1 MASTSVRRYAQA
13 AFAIAVERDALE
25 TWISDLEIARSI
37 FAESDVQAFM
47 SAPSVPESVKL
58 DGIGT
63 LLSEVD
69 PLVRNLV
76 SLLVTNGDIERLAGV
91 CDTFCELTDDHL
103 GIGRALITTAVPLD
117 DARRER
123 IVNSLQELT
132 GYDRIEVSE
141 QVDPEIIGG
150 VVARVGDRLF
160 DGSTRSRLRSMQ
172 ESLAQR
178 PLSA

>member
-1 MASTSVRRYAQA
+1 MASTSARRYAQA
-13 AFAIAVERDALE
+13 AFAIAVERDALDIWE
-25 TWISDLEIARSI
+25 RDLETAREV
-37 FAESDVQAFM
+37 FTESDVQAFM
-47 SAPSVPESVKL
+47 AAPSVPESVKL
-58 DGIGT
+58 DGIET
-63 LLSEVD
+63 LLSDVD
-69 PLVRNLV
+69 PLVKNLV
-76 SLLVTNGDIERLAGV
+76 SLLTTNGDIERFADV
-91 CDTFCELTDDHL
+91 CDTFRELMDAHL

-132 GYDRIEVSE
+132 GYERIEVSE
-141 QVDPEIIGG
+141 HVDPEIIGG

>member
-25 TWISDLEIARSI
+25 TWTSDLETARSI
-37 FAESDVQAFM
+37 FTEADVQAFM
-47 SAPSVPESVKL
+47 AAPSVPDRVKL
-58 DGIGT
+58 DGIVT
-63 LLSEVD
+63 LLVDID

-76 SLLVTNGDIERLAGV
+76 ALLVTNGDIERIADV
-91 CDTFCELTDDHL
+91 CDTFRELTDAHL
-103 GIGRALITTAVPLD
+103 GIGRALITTAVALD
-117 DARRER
+117 DTRRER
-123 IVNSLQELT
+123 ILNSLKALT
-132 GYDRIEVSE
+132 GYDRIEVKE
-141 QVDPEIIGG
+141 HVDPEIIGG

>member
-25 TWISDLEIARSI
+25 TWISDLETARGI
-37 FAESDVQAFM
+37 FIEPDVQVFM
-47 SAPSVPESVKL
+47 AAPSVPESVKL

-63 LLSEVD
+63 LLSGVD
-69 PLVRNLV
+69 LLVRNLV
-76 SLLVTNGDIERLAGV
+76 SLLIVNGDIERLSDV
-91 CDTFCELTDDHL
+91 CHTFRELTDEHL

-117 DARRER
+117 DTRRER

-172 ESLAQR
+172 ETLSQR

>member
-13 AFAIAVERDALE
+13 AFAIALERDALQ
-25 TWISDLEIARSI
+25 TWTSDLKTARDI
-37 FAESDVQAFM
+37 FTESDVQAFM
-47 SAPSVPESVKL
+47 AAPSVPENVKL
-58 DGIGT
+58 EGVGT
-63 LLSEVD
+63 LLIDID

-76 SLLVTNGDIERLAGV
+76 SLLVVNGDIERIADV
-91 CDTFCELTDDHL
+91 CDTFRELTDDHL
-103 GIGRALITTAVPLD
+103 GIGRALITTAVALD
-117 DARRER
+117 KDRRER
-123 IVNSLQELT
+123 IVASLQELT
-132 GYDRIEVSE
+132 GYERIEVSE
-141 QVDPEIIGG
+141 HVDPEIIGG

>member
-25 TWISDLEIARSI
+25 AWASDLETARGVVG
-37 FAESDVQAFM
+37 ESDVTAFLA
-47 SAPSVPESVKL
+47 APSVPETVKL
-58 DGIGT
+58 DGVNT

-76 SLLVTNGDIERLAGV
+76 SLLTTNGDIERFGGV
-91 CDTFCELTDDHL
+91 CDTFRDLMDEHL
-103 GIGRALITTAVPLD
+103 GIGRAQITTAVPLD
-117 DARRER
+117 EARRER
-123 IVNSLQELT
+123 IVSSLQELT
-132 GYDRIEVSE
+132 GFERIEVTE
-141 QVDPEIIGG
+141 AVDPEIIGG

>member
-13 AFAIAVERDALE
+13 AFAIAVERNALE
-25 TWISDLEIARSI
+25 AWISDLETARGI
-37 FAESDVQAFM
+37 FTGSDVQTFM
-47 SAPSVPESVKL
+47 VAPSVPENVKL
-58 DGIGT
+58 DGIAT
-63 LLSEVD
+63 LLSD
-69 PLVRNLV
+69 LDHLVRNLV
-76 SLLVTNGDIERLAGV
+76 SLMVINGDIERLSSV
-91 CDTFCELTDDHL
+91 CDTFRELTDDHL

-117 DARRER
+117 DVRRKR
-123 IVNSLQELT
+123 IVTSLEELT

-172 ESLAQR
+172 EALAQR

>member
-25 TWISDLEIARSI
+25 VWERDLETARGI
-37 FAESDVQAFM
+37 VGESDVQAFM
-47 SAPSVPESVKL
+47 AAPSVPETVKL
-58 DGIGT
+58 DGINT
-63 LLSEVD
+63 LLNDID

-76 SLLVTNGDIERLAGV
+76 SLLTTNGDIERFGDV
-91 CDTFCELTDDHL
+91 DDTFRDLMDEHL
-103 GIGRALITTAVPLD
+103 GIGRAQITTAVALD
-117 DARRER
+117 AARRER
-123 IVNSLQELT
+123 IVNSLREMT
-132 GYDRIEVSE
+132 GYDRIEVTE
-141 QVDPEIIGG
+141 HVDPEIIGG

-172 ESLAQR
+172 ESLSQR

>member
-13 AFAIAVERDALE
+13 AFAIAIERDALE
-25 TWISDLEIARSI
+25 TWASDLETARGI
-37 FAESDVQAFM
+37 FTQADVQALM
-47 SAPSVPESVKL
+47 TAPSVPESVKL
-58 DGIGT
+58 DGINT
-63 LLSEVD
+63 LLSDID

-76 SLLVTNGDIERLAGV
+76 SLLTTNGDIERFGEV
-91 CDTFCELTDDHL
+91 CDTFRELTDDHL

-117 DARRER
+117 DDRRKR
-123 IVNSLQELT
+123 FVRSLQALT
-132 GYDRIEVSE
+132 GYERIEVSE
-141 QVDPEIIGG
+141 HVDAEIIGG

-172 ESLAQR
+172 DSLAQR

>member
-1 MASTSVRRYAQA
+1 MASTSARRYAQA
-13 AFAIAVERDALE
+13 AFAIAVERDALD
-25 TWISDLEIARSI
+25 TWARDLETARQV
-37 FAESDVQAFM
+37 FTESDVQAFM
-47 SAPSVPESVKL
+47 AAPSVPESVKL

-63 LLSEVD
+63 LLSDVD
-69 PLVRNLV
+69 PLVKNLV
-76 SLLVTNGDIERLAGV
+76 SLLTTNGDIERFADV
-91 CDTFCELTDDHL
+91 CDTFRELMDAHL

-132 GYDRIEVSE
+132 GYERIEVSE
-141 QVDPEIIGG
+141 HVDPEIIGG

>member
-1 MASTSVRRYAQA
+1 MASTSARRYAQA
-13 AFAIAVERDALE
+13 AFAIAVERDALDI
-25 TWISDLEIARSI
+25 WARDLETAREV
-37 FAESDVQAFM
+37 FTESDVQAFM
-47 SAPSVPESVKL
+47 AAPSVPESVKL
-58 DGIGT
+58 DGIET
-63 LLSEVD
+63 LLSDVD
-69 PLVRNLV
+69 PLVKNLV
-76 SLLVTNGDIERLAGV
+76 SLLTTNGDIERFADV
-91 CDTFCELTDDHL
+91 CDTFRELMDAHL

-132 GYDRIEVSE
+132 GYERIEVSE
-141 QVDPEIIGG
+141 HVDPEIIGG